1 MLEVE
6 KRDASN
12 SDFMTSA
19 SIELGMHINETHFSL
34 IQWAAYIYVAN
45 FWYTNHF
52 SARYTRLY
60 PMSQISLLRGRI
72 WWCEAWNCRLQQ
84 PLQQSNESTPDLFS
98 QSTLTCASSSSPRSR
113 GLPIRAINISNRR
126 CKLSSG
132 RKFWVK
138 EVETNWIELYLEP
151 PSINDLL
158 DLIKHA
164 YSTCVYVT
172 NSCSN
177 LNQKTLGISYFKIL
191 FNQTSPRDQWIDQ
204 AHTLTSHVQYDIL

>member
-1 MLEVE
+1 
-6 KRDASN
+6 
-12 SDFMTSA
+12 
-19 SIELGMHINETHFSL
+19 
-34 IQWAAYIYVAN
+34 
-45 FWYTNHF
+45 
-52 SARYTRLY
+52 
-60 PMSQISLLRGRI
+60 MSQISLLRGRI

-138 EVETNWIELYLEP
+138 EVDTNWIELYLEP

-177 LNQKTLGISYFKIL
+177 FNQKTLGISYFKIL
-191 FNQTSPRDQWIDQ
+191 FNQTRVLETNELIK
-204 AHTLTSHVQYDIL
+204 HTYQPCSIWHIVSYFPLRLLLYLPLHQSTLQSWNIHKGCIGSISSFTIISDEISRLKLLGW